1 MKNKVIALLIG
12 ACIVLGGTVHF
23 YRKSYQ
29 KQKEY
34 AVQFEETITGL
45 QSEIK
50 RERIR
55 LNDSVSLYQAEAK
68 TLAFSKKNLEAK
80 LHDLLK
86 ASKTRPKDV
95 NSVTGVSTKA
105 HSVDTVS
112 CLVDT
117 FGGIKAG
124 VHDKWTDIDVEI
136 TKDRKAIFDYS
147 FKDSLTIMTVQKKH
161 SILFGLIKWKS
172 HESTKVVSHNPKA
185 DVSALEAITIIK

>member
-1 MKNKVIALLIG
+1 MKNKIIVILSIVCVALS
-12 ACIVLGGTVHF
+12 LGLKGF
-23 YRKSYQ
+23 YSQYV
-29 KQKEY
+29 KQKKL
-34 AVQFEETITGL
+34 ANAFETTITDL
-45 QSEIK
+45 HSEIK

-55 LNDSVSLYQAEAK
+55 LNDSIMLYQAEAN

-80 LHDLLK
+80 YHDLLK

-95 NSVTGVSTKA
+95 NSVTGVSTQT
-105 HSVDTVS
+105 HSVDTVT

-124 VHDKWTDIDVEI
+124 VHDAWTDIDVEI
-136 TKDRKAIFDYS
+136 TQEREAIFDYS

-172 HESTKVVSHNPKA
+172 HESTKVISHNPNA
-185 DVSALEAITIIK
+185 EVSALETITIIK